1 MNENP
6 NSDWIC
12 LFGKQKCSVSLMDRK
27 RKYPEIG
34 FFSLYF
40 TFSWKKHKTF
50 GFTNGKKEFL
60 WNVLFF
66 FFLSMTLNLFREVSC
81 VKVTKMLFSREIFF
95 MREWFLDCIFMYKIE
110 RIFFRWNIFSE
121 WVFVKKKKK
130 QEYPKNHSGSWT
142 ETFFFFNLVS
152 HSPEKKKS
160 FTWFLFSWGKKSLGW
175 KKTKFWKK
183 KDFCSRRRSRSLSK
197 LKRGKRLRNAEIFFR
212 TAELISSS
220 FIIFLHR
227 PMFTPVLTLQVVA
240 GPRQSPL
247 CWCIVTSLCTLHVQ
261 RTAEP
266 CFTEHVS
273 LYVFIFQNRD
283 PPLKIFNA
291 L

>member
-1 MNENP
+1 
-6 NSDWIC
+6 
-12 LFGKQKCSVSLMDRK
+12 
-27 RKYPEIG
+27 
-34 FFSLYF
+34 
-40 TFSWKKHKTF
+40 
-50 GFTNGKKEFL
+50 
-60 WNVLFF
+60 
-66 FFLSMTLNLFREVSC
+66 MTLNSFTEVSC
-81 VKVTKMLFSREIFF
+81 VKVTKMLFSRETFF
-95 MREWFLDCIFMYKIE
+95 MLEWFLDFIFMYKIE

-121 WVFVKKKKK
+121 WIFVKKTRIPEKSFRFM
-130 QEYPKNHSGSWT
+130 NGN
-142 ETFFFFNLVS
+142 FFFFLTWYHILLKKNNL
-152 HSPEKKKS
+152 EKKKFLKKKKS
-160 FTWFLFSWGKKSLGW
+160 FTWFLFSWGKKSFGW

-183 KDFCSRRRSRSLSK
+183 KIFVRTRRRSRWTVAKITSLSK
-197 LKRGKRLRNAEIFFR
+197 LKRGKRLRNADIFFR

-227 PMFTPVLTLQVVA
+227 PMFTPVLTLQVLA

-273 LYVFIFQNRD
+273 LYVVIFQNRD